1 MKSNP
6 NSKFLQQLPQYH
18 FDRKS
23 FCKIFEEVFTL
34 DEICHIHM
42 LCFKG
47 RLFENFFLYYIDNE
61 FYITHLPSGTTINWY
76 KHLGRTNTCN
86 KKGFG
91 INDLKEFLILLKN
104 EMDENGEKPEVVEN
118 IDRNSMYDV
127 KMINH
132 YYFDPSL
139 NSKLISPETSKK
151 SVFDT
156 AIDKMHE
163 IMKYY

>member
-1 MKSNP
+1 MQPKP
-6 NSKFLQQLPQYH
+6 NSKFLQQLPYH
-18 FDRKS
+18 FNRNH
-23 FCKIFEEVFTL
+23 FCKIFEEVFTF

-47 RLFENFFLYYIDNE
+47 RLFETFFLYYNDNE

-118 IDRNSMYDV
+118 IDMNSMYDV

-139 NSKLISPETSKK
+139 NSKLIAPETSKK

-156 AIDKMHE
+156 AIEKMHE

>member
-1 MKSNP
+1 MKILNQ
-6 NSKFLQQLPQYH
+6 NSYSSCLGIILIENL
-18 FDRKS
+18 
-23 FCKIFEEVFTL
+23 FCKIFEEVFVF

-86 KKGFG
+86 KKGFR
-91 INDLKEFLILLKN
+91 ITDLKEFLILLKN
-104 EMDENGEKPEVVEN
+104 EMDENDEKPEIVEN
-118 IDRNSMYDV
+118 IDRNSMHDV
-127 KMINH
+127 KMVNH
-132 YYFDPSL
+132 YYFDTPL
-139 NSKLISPETSKK
+139 DSKLVIPEVSKK

-156 AIDKMHE
+156 AIEKMHE
-163 IMKYY
+163 IMHY